1 MSYKS
6 YKMIVLDIDGT
17 LTNDE
22 KKITP
27 KTLDALKKAQEN
39 GIILVLASGRPVAG
53 LGKLCRELEME
64 KHHGILLAYNGG
76 KLLDAQSG
84 TVLYEKAIPQE
95 RAKAVLRHLEKFSVS
110 PMVMKE
116 NYLYVPDKEGYKAD
130 YEAGINGLEIVE
142 VGKLSE
148 FLDFAPV
155 KILTAAPNE
164 VLLEYMDAI
173 TSPFQNEFAFA
184 MSAPFY
190 LECNMKGINKAA
202 SLELVCRNMG
212 ISSND
217 IIAFGDAQND
227 ISMVEYAGLGVAMGN
242 ACDELKSIADEVT
255 LSNNEDGIA
264 IVLEKYL
271 NI

>member
-1 MSYKS
+1 MS

-27 KTLDALKKAQEN
+27 QTLAALKKAQEN
-39 GIILVLASGRPVAG
+39 GVILVLASGRPVAG
-53 LGKLCRELEME
+53 LQKLCRELEME

-84 TVLYEKAIPQE
+84 AVLCEKAIPVE
-95 RAKAVLRHLEKFSVS
+95 RAKAVLRHLEQFPVS
-110 PMVMKE
+110 PMVMKG
-116 NYLYVPDKEGYKAD
+116 NCLYVPEKGAYKAD
-130 YEAGINGLEIVE
+130 YESSINGLDIVE
-142 VGKLSE
+142 VGILSE
-148 FLDFAPV
+148 FLEFNPV

-164 VLLEYMDAI
+164 VLLENMEAI
-173 TSPFQNEFAFA
+173 TEPFQEEFAFA

-202 SLELVCRNMG
+202 SLDKVCCESG
-212 ISSND
+212 INASE

-242 ACDELKSIADEVT
+242 ACDELKAVANEITA
-255 LSNNEDGIA
+255 SNNEDGIA
-264 IVLEKYL
+264 VLLEKYGVV
-271 NI
+271 

>member
-1 MSYKS
+1 MN

-39 GIILVLASGRPVAG
+39 GVILVLASGRPVAG
-53 LGKLCRELEME
+53 LEKLKKELKMDT
-64 KHHGILLAYNGG
+64 HHGILLAYNGG

-84 TVLYEKAIPQE
+84 TVLYEKAIPME
-95 RAKAVLRHLEKFSVS
+95 RAKAVLRHLEQFPVS

-116 NYLYVPDKEGYKAD
+116 KCLYVPNKDGYMAD
-130 YEAGINGLEIVE
+130 YESIINDLEVVE
-142 VGKLSE
+142 TGTLSE
-148 FLDFAPV
+148 FLNFNPV

-164 VLLEYMDAI
+164 VLLEHMEKI
-173 TSPFQNEFAFA
+173 TAPFQEKFAFA

-202 SLELVCRNMG
+202 SLDRVCQSIG
-212 ISSND
+212 IDSKE

-227 ISMVEYAGLGVAMGN
+227 ISMVTYAGMGIAMGN
-242 ACDELKSIADEVT
+242 ACEELKDIADDIT

-264 IVLEKYL
+264 AALEKYL
-271 NI
+271 